1 MAFRLT
7 WSLIL
12 LQKAVCLKKKSQLL
26 IQIQI
31 SNWTMKL
38 KIDQETIAERI
49 LTAEARSV
57 VEEAA
62 IGVAANSDK

>member
-1 MAFRLT
+1 
-7 WSLIL
+7 
-12 LQKAVCLKKKSQLL
+12 
-26 IQIQI
+26 
-31 SNWTMKL
+31 MKL

-49 LTAEARSV
+49 LTAEARSI

>member
-1 MAFRLT
+1 MVSYSMTKSSMLE
-7 WSLIL
+7 
-12 LQKAVCLKKKSQLL
+12 KSQLL
-26 IQIQI
+26 IQMQI
-31 SNWTMKL
+31 SNLTIKL

-62 IGVAANSDK
+62 IGVAASSNK